1 MPFSAMGNIT
11 EKDWTEI
18 YTELFKPAVEGAR
31 LRYYCTRSQIRNGAF
46 TKDIV
51 NNLFTAY
58 VVLADI
64 TFFNPNVMWEL
75 GVRHALTKRTI
86 LVARKDVMRERII
99 SDLKIYGV
107 IPYDPTNL
115 TQASDFK
122 KEIKSALKKIDDEP
136 ERSDNP
142 VFDFLKQEE
151 ITQTKFEHTR
161 NIKKLTGLLS
171 ELLENY
177 RIANGIVTG
186 EMSVKEKLMTRNRY
200 AVDAIQLL
208 VSTNYVN
215 VKDRILK
222 KIIRI
227 REHSMWANR
236 DMDET
241 AMLFAQGEDAPK
253 GGLKSIKKYSGYIK
267 DEIESVIKN
276 MNIVLENLKQNK
288 EDEVDPS
295 LWCWE
300 QENLK
305 LLK

>member
-1 MPFSAMGNIT
+1 MPFSTMGNIT

-18 YTELFKPAVEGAR
+18 YTELFKPAIEGAR

-75 GVRHALTKRTI
+75 GVRHALAKRTI
-86 LVARKDVMRERII
+86 LVARKDVMSERII

-115 TQASDFK
+115 TKASDFK
-122 KEIKSALKKIDDEP
+122 REIKSALKKIDDEP

-151 ITQTKFEHTR
+151 ITQTKFEHTKS
-161 NIKKLTGLLS
+161 IKKLTGLLS

-177 RIANGIVTG
+177 RVAKGIVTG
-186 EMSVKEKLMTRNRY
+186 KMTVSESRLTRNRY
-200 AVDAIQLL
+200 TVDAIQLL

-215 VKDRILK
+215 VKVKILK
-222 KIIRI
+222 KILRI
-227 REHSMWANR
+227 RDHSVWINQ
-236 DMDET
+236 DMDEA
-241 AMLFAQGEDAPK
+241 AMLFTQGKTAPK
-253 GGLKSIKKYSGYIK
+253 GSLKSIKRLSGYIK
-267 DEIESVIKN
+267 DDVEISLKNINVI
-276 MNIVLENLKQNK
+276 LENLKQNK
-288 EDEVDPS
+288 EAEIKPS
-295 LWCWE
+295 LWCWDDK
-300 QENLK
+300 NLK
-305 LLK
+305 LLD